1 MERTKA
7 SQLLRDELNA
17 NGLSDWK
24 VRITSDPNLPYLGLC
39 VYKDKAIIINAHH
52 VDIHPYSEIINTIKH
67 EVAHALCPEHG
78 HDEVWRETAKKI
90 GCTNTLPCS
99 HLSLPEHVID
109 AIRSG
114 ATVEMTIEEE
124 VITIKHPKYTV
135 TRLQDHCPVCGKVA
149 KEKFSFDQ
157 LNKDTGNLE
166 KWITLECFHVIRKI
180 IPQGT
185 KFDSLVS
192 NSWRDEISSCKHEW
206 GNGIEIPKTQCIKC
220 SEFKLFDFQI
230 KGSQFAE
237 SGLVTQKGVGIFDD
251 MGLGKTVQ
259 SLALIKFHDEYTP
272 TLYVVKSKTK
282 FQWLKEILRWIG
294 PSHLGQII
302 DSSKDLITPGFKS
315 YIISYDL
322 LRRLDRTRIETLG
335 IRLVILDEC
344 QQIKNVDS
352 GRTQQVRK
360 IIANPE
366 IKIIALSGT
375 PWKNR
380 GEELFPV
387 FNMISPTKFYSQQH
401 FLTHWVNFYMH
412 GNVRK
417 QGGIRNI
424 PKFKEYT
431 KDLMIR
437 REFDEVMEQAPA
449 VNRMKLPVQLDEI
462 AQEQYDDATSTFV
475 DWYNGKMIDGDE
487 PEGIE
492 LLAQMARMRH
502 ITGLAKIA
510 ATLEF
515 CDEFYENT
523 NRSIVI
529 FVHHKD
535 VAYHLISELK
545 KMFETKT
552 DVVIQSL
559 SADKSD
565 IENNKVSS
573 DFTTD
578 GKRWFIV
585 ASTLACGEGIDGLQ
599 KGWDSV
605 LHERQWNPQNEDQA
619 TPGRFK
625 RIGQKSKSI
634 NITCVEADETIDMDL
649 NSIVETKRRMFHE
662 LMNKGEIPKWDEGQL
677 AKELA
682 NRIVARFR
690 AKGKSVRNKNIKK
703 MSKPVR
709 VNPIETIFRANFGI
723 NLS

>member
-1 MERTKA
+1 MAEIT
-7 SQLLRDELNA
+7 QLQEN
-17 NGLSDWK
+17 
-24 VRITSDPNLPYLGLC
+24 
-39 VYKDKAIIINAHH
+39 
-52 VDIHPYSEIINTIKH
+52 
-67 EVAHALCPEHG
+67 CPICF
-78 HDEVWRETAKKI
+78 KK
-90 GCTNTLPCS
+90 
-99 HLSLPEHVID
+99 
-109 AIRSG
+109 
-114 ATVEMTIEEE
+114 
-124 VITIKHPKYTV
+124 
-135 TRLQDHCPVCGKVA
+135 A
-149 KEKFSFDQ
+149 KEKFSFVTFNQ
-157 LNKDTGNLE
+157 KTGLDE
-166 KWITLECFHVIRKI
+166 KWITLECFHVIKKI
-180 IPQGT
+180 IPKAT
-185 KFDSLVS
+185 AYASLVS
-192 NSWRDEISSCKHEW
+192 NSWKPEIAECKHEW
-206 GNGIEIPKTQCIKC
+206 GNGLDIPKTQCVHC
-220 SEFKLFDFQI
+220 LEFKLFEFQI
-230 KGSQFAE
+230 TGARFSE
-237 SGLVTQKGVGIFDD
+237 SGLSTQKGVGIFDE

-259 SLALIKFHDEYTP
+259 SLALIKFHPEYTP
-272 TLYVVKSKTK
+272 TMYVVKSKTK

-302 DSSKDLITPGFKS
+302 SSSRENPIPGFKS

-322 LRRLDRTRIETLG
+322 LRKLDREKIKALG
-335 IRLVILDEC
+335 IKLIILDEC

-360 IIANPE
+360 IVADPD

-387 FNMISPTKFYSQQH
+387 FNMLSPTKFYSQQQ
-401 FLTHWVNFYMH
+401 FLTQWVDFYMH
-412 GNVRK
+412 GNIRK

-437 REFDEVMEQAPA
+437 REFDEVMTEAPA

-475 DWYNGKMIDGDE
+475 DWYNGKMIDGEE

-510 ATLEF
+510 ATVEF

-523 NRSIVI
+523 NRSLVI

-535 VAYHLISELK
+535 VAYHLIEELK
-545 KMFETKT
+545 KLFKDKK
-552 DVVIQSL
+552 DVVIESL
-559 SADKSD
+559 SAAKTDQ
-565 IENNKVSS
+565 ENNAVSS
-573 DFTTD
+573 KFTTD
-578 GKRWFIV
+578 GKRWFVI

-599 KGWDSV
+599 KGHDSV

-625 RIGQKSKSI
+625 RIGQKSSTI

-662 LMNKGEIPKWDEGQL
+662 LMNKGQVPQWNEGEL

-682 NRIVARFR
+682 ERIVRRFKS
-690 AKGKSVRNKNIKK
+690 KGKSVKNKNIKK

-709 VNPIETIFRANFGI
+709 QNPINVIMANNFGI
-723 NLS
+723 ETK